1 MHLEMGS
8 EVMWPGLG
16 YSGKID
22 FVLVFKMLKD
32 LSLIIQVIL
41 WSQFSLVWGLG
52 YVFFDGRRSL
62 PIRAF
67 KKCIRADFQQ
77 LEI

>member
-1 MHLEMGS
+1 
-8 EVMWPGLG
+8 MWPGLG
-16 YSGKID
+16 YSGKIN
-22 FVLVFKMLKD
+22 FILAFKMSKD
-32 LSLIIQVIL
+32 LPLIIQVIL

-62 PIRAF
+62 PILAS
-67 KKCIRADFQQ
+67 KKYIRADFQQ